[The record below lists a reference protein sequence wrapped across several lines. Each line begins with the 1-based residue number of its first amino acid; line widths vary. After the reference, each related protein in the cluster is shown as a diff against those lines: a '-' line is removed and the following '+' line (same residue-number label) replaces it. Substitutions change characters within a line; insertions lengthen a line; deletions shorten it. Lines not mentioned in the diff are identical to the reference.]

1 MHSTPELILHL
12 LKKNGPQTAEMLGD
26 ALSMTSMG
34 ARRHLHALGKAGQ
47 LESFDKS
54 EGVGRPR
61 QFWRLTA
68 AGHARFGDAHAE
80 LTAKMIGDVRRLF
93 GEDGLSRLVAE
104 RERDMRMSYDKALA
118 GATSLAARVEALA
131 AVRAAEGYMARV
143 ECDGED
149 FILIE
154 DHCPIC
160 AAATACRGFCRSELT
175 LFRMML
181 GDGARVEREEYLLD
195 GGRRCTY
202 RIGKAA

>member
-1 MHSTPELILHL
+1 MHSTPERILHL

-47 LESFDKS
+47 IESFDKS

-61 QFWRLTA
+61 QFWRLTPE
-68 AGHARFGDAHAE
+68 GHIRFGDAHAE

-93 GEDGLSRLVAE
+93 GEEGLSKLVAE
-104 RERDMRMSYDKALA
+104 RERDMRLTYEKALQGKA
-118 GATSLAARVEALA
+118 RLSERVEALA
-131 AVRAAEGYMARV
+131 AIRAAEGYMARV
-143 ECDGED
+143 ERDGED

-160 AAATACRGFCRSELT
+160 AAAAACQGFCRSELA

-181 GDGARVEREEYLLD
+181 GEGARVAREEYLLD

-202 RIGKAA
+202 RIGKAE